1 MQILQSII
9 WRVIVVILE
18 LSHILVYLHILI
30 QLTLHQEMFELSVIS
45 LSQFQFFMYSTS
57 LLAICSCSLGK
68 NIQQYDLIGEQITF
82 MGVSE
87 TEH

>member
-1 MQILQSII
+1 MQILQSIL

-30 QLTLHQEMFELSVIS
+30 QLMLRQEMFELSVIS
-45 LSQFQFFMYSTS
+45 LSQFQVFMYSTS

-68 NIQQYDLIGEQITF
+68 NIQKYDLIGEQITF